1 MATIRS
7 CLISP
12 VQWNEC
18 LRKTTNDCLFG
29 CGCLNTFKGD
39 VEVKDNPFSLVVNV
53 ENAVCVVEFDVI
65 GDSEINYETWEVF
78 YNKDFKG
85 DLKQVLNPYEWVLV
99 NDLIHDETW
108 VSIEEQIR
116 EQWKDV
122 EEQQRAYDESY

>member
-1 MATIRS
+1 M
-7 CLISP
+7 
-12 VQWNEC
+12 
-18 LRKTTNDCLFG
+18 
-29 CGCLNTFKGD
+29 
-39 VEVKDNPFSLVVNV
+39 KDNPFSLVVNV